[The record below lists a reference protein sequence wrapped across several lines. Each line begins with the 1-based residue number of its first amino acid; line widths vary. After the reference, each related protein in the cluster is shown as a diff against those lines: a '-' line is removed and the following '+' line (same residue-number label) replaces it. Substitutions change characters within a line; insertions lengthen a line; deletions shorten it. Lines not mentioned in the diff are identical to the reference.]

1 MLRLAIATWLMLA
14 LTTTL
19 ALCQTQKRAVEDRP
33 ANKEPAADVAPQRAS
48 PSPPRWTGPKRGWG
62 PEQAVGPPDTPG
74 AGDLTTAWASASQDD
89 QEEWLICE
97 YEQPLQAMF
106 LHVHET
112 YHPGALVKV
121 TAFGP
126 DGKEITAWEG
136 EDPTPRT
143 EARGVS
149 KIPIALGANARRFK
163 LYFDSPAVRGW
174 NEIDAVA
181 VEDDK
186 GASHWAVH
194 VEASSTFAREI
205 VEPVRPARMPLPQ
218 GPSPFEKLQQEV
230 AELKNRDAQQREEI
244 RELRQE
250 LRELRESL
258 SKERRAR

>member
-1 MLRLAIATWLMLA
+1 MLRWAIAIWLMLA
-14 LTTTL
+14 LVT
-19 ALCQTQKRAVEDRP
+19 ASGVCQTEKRAVEKR
-33 ANKEPAADVAPQRAS
+33 AADDAPAS
-48 PSPPRWTGPKRGWG
+48 VGALQHGNPPAGRWTGPKRSWG
-62 PEQAVGPPDTPG
+62 PEQAIGPPDTPG

-89 QEEWLICE
+89 QAEWLICE
-97 YEQPLQAMF
+97 YEKPLQAMF

-149 KIPIALGANARRFK
+149 KIPIALGANAQRFK
-163 LYFDSPAVRGW
+163 LYFDSPAVHGW

-181 VEDDK
+181 VEDEK
-186 GASHWAVH
+186 GTSHWAVH
-194 VEASSTFAREI
+194 VEASSTFARELVAPERRAPMI
-205 VEPVRPARMPLPQ
+205 VPEA
-218 GPSPFEKLQQEV
+218 PSPFERLQQEV
-230 AELKNRDAQQREEI
+230 SDLKKREAQQREEI
-244 RELRQE
+244 RILREE

-258 SKERRAR
+258 SKERRSP